1 MKVPRNGGSGAP
13 TRRPSRKISA
23 PHELTDRSESTSRN
37 RQVPTV
43 AAEAYP
49 PAGRRSQWLLLIKS
63 CPFCGGYAH
72 AHRGGPAGGLRDAG
86 CGRGEYLLQPI
97 HARAVA

>member
-1 MKVPRNGGSGAP
+1 MTLPRNGEGGAP

-37 RQVPTV
+37 SQVPTV

-49 PAGRRSQWLLLIKS
+49 PAGRRSQWLLLMKS
-63 CPFCGGYAH
+63 CVYCGYAH
-72 AHRGGPAGGLRDAG
+72 AHRGSPAGGLREAG